1 MKKVIFTC
9 ILLISCINS
18 FQKEQT
24 MKNQQ
29 LTPQQYYVVRQNGTE
44 PPFNNEYW
52 DNKKP
57 GIYVDVIT
65 GAVLFSSTHKF
76 DSGTGWPSFTQPV
89 LSDAIVTRSDP
100 SHGMIRTEVRSKSS
114 DGHLGHVF
122 DDGPAPTGLRYCINS
137 AALRFI
143 PVEKMIEEGY
153 LDYLYLFEGTQ
164 LPFEQI
170 ILGGGC
176 FWGVE
181 AYFKKVKGVTGTVV
195 GYSGGT
201 TKNPDYKTVCTGTTG
216 HAETVL
222 VTFDPNSITLEK
234 ILQHF
239 YAIHNPGTPNRQGPD
254 VGTQYRSAI
263 FYVSDRQ
270 KHAIDEIISQLKAKG
285 ITVTTQVAKAKN
297 FYKAEEYH
305 QDYLTKNPGGYC
317 HINLN
322 KIHEF

>member
-1 MKKVIFTC
+1 MKQIFIFI
-9 ILLISCINS
+9 ILIVSCNYYY
-18 FQKEQT
+18 KEQP
-24 MKNQQ
+24 MKNEN
-29 LTPQQYYVVRQNGTE
+29 LTPQQYYVFRQCGTE

-52 DNKKP
+52 DNKKH
-57 GIYVDVIT
+57 GIYVDIVT
-65 GAVLFSSTHKF
+65 GAVLFSSTNKF

-89 LSDAIVTRSDP
+89 QPDAVVERSDT
-100 SHGMIRTEVRSKSS
+100 SHGMTRTEVRSKSS

-137 AALRFI
+137 ASLRFI

-153 LDYLYLFEGTQ
+153 ADYMYLFEGIQ

-181 AYFKKVKGVTGTVV
+181 AYFKKIAGVIDTVV

-201 TKNPDYKTVCTGTTG
+201 TLNPDYKTVCSGTTG

-222 VTFDPNSITLEK
+222 VTFDPKIITLEK
-234 ILQHF
+234 ILKHF
-239 YAIHNPGTPNRQGPD
+239 YAIHNPSTPNRQGPD
-254 VGTQYRSAI
+254 IGTQYRSAI

-270 KHAIDEIISQLKAKG
+270 KHTIDEMVGKLKANG
-285 ITVTTQVAKAKN
+285 ITVTTEVAKAKN

>member
-1 MKKVIFTC
+1 MEKQNLTAQQFY
-9 ILLISCINS
+9 IL
-18 FQKEQT
+18 
-24 MKNQQ
+24 
-29 LTPQQYYVVRQNGTE
+29 RQNSTE
-44 PPFNNEYW
+44 PPFDNEYW
-52 DNKKP
+52 DNKKH
-57 GIYVDVIT
+57 GIYVDVVT

-89 LSDAIVTRSDP
+89 KNDAIITRSDP
-100 SHGMIRTEVRSKSS
+100 SHGMVRTEVRSKSS

-143 PVEKMIEEGY
+143 PVEKMIEGGY
-153 LDYLYLFEGTQ
+153 LDYMYLFDGMQ

-181 AYFKKVKGVTGTVV
+181 AYFKKVKGVIDTAV

-201 TKNPDYKTVCTGTTG
+201 TQNPDYKTVCTGTTG

-222 VTFDPNSITLEK
+222 VTFDPNVTTLDK
-234 ILQHF
+234 ILKHF
-239 YAIHNPGTPNRQGPD
+239 YAIHNPSTPNRQGPD
-254 VGTQYRSAI
+254 IGTQYRSAL
-263 FYVSDRQ
+263 FYISDKQ
-270 KHAIDEIISQLKAKG
+270 KHTIDEIISQLKAKG
-285 ITVTTQVAKAKN
+285 ITLTTEVTKAKN

-305 QDYLTKNPGGYC
+305 QDYLTKNPCGYC

>member
-1 MKKVIFTC
+1 
-9 ILLISCINS
+9 
-18 FQKEQT
+18 
-24 MKNQQ
+24 MKNENLTQ
-29 LTPQQYYVVRQNGTE
+29 LQYYVFRQCGTE

-52 DNKKP
+52 NNKKH
-57 GIYVDVIT
+57 GIYVDIVT
-65 GAVLFSSTHKF
+65 GAVLFSSLDKF
-76 DSGTGWPSFTQPV
+76 DSGTGWPSFTKPV
-89 LSDAIVTRSDP
+89 HEEAITLRSDT
-100 SHGMIRTEVRSKSS
+100 SHGMVRTEVRSKSS

-137 AALRFI
+137 ASLKFI

-153 LDYLYLFEGTQ
+153 LEYMSLFEGTN

-181 AYFKKVKGVTGTVV
+181 AYFKKVKGVIDTAV
-195 GYSGGT
+195 GYSGGLA
-201 TKNPDYKTVCTGTTG
+201 KNPDYKTVCSGTTG
-216 HAETVL
+216 HAEAVL
-222 VTFDPNSITLEK
+222 VTFDPNIITLEK
-234 ILQHF
+234 ILKHF
-239 YAIHNPGTPNRQGPD
+239 YSIHNPSTPNRQGPD
-254 VGTQYRSAI
+254 IGTQYRSAI

-270 KHAIDEIISQLKAKG
+270 KQTIDKIINKLKESG
-285 ITVTTQVAKAKN
+285 ITVTTEVTKAKN

>member
-1 MKKVIFTC
+1 
-9 ILLISCINS
+9 
-18 FQKEQT
+18 
-24 MKNQQ
+24 MKNENLTQ
-29 LTPQQYYVVRQNGTE
+29 LQYYVFRQCGTE

-52 DNKKP
+52 NNKKH
-57 GIYVDVIT
+57 GIYVDIVT
-65 GAVLFSSTHKF
+65 GAVLFSSLEKF
-76 DSGTGWPSFTQPV
+76 DSGTGWPSFTKPV
-89 LSDAIVTRSDP
+89 DKDAITVQPDT
-100 SHGMIRTEVRSKSS
+100 SHGMLRTEVRSKSS

-122 DDGPAPTGLRYCINS
+122 EDGPAPTGLRYCINS
-137 AALRFI
+137 ASLKFI

-153 LDYLYLFEGTQ
+153 LEYMYLFEGTS

-181 AYFKKVKGVTGTVV
+181 AYFKKVKGVIDTAV

-201 TKNPDYKTVCTGTTG
+201 TKNPDYKTVCSGTTG

-222 VTFDPNSITLEK
+222 VTFDPGVITLEK
-234 ILQHF
+234 ILKHF
-239 YAIHNPGTPNRQGPD
+239 YAIHNPSTPNRQGPD
-254 VGTQYRSAI
+254 IGTQYRSAI

-270 KHAIDEIISQLKAKG
+270 KRTIDDIVSQLKAGG
-285 ITVTTQVAKAKN
+285 ITVTTEVTKAKN

-322 KIHEF
+322 KIHGF

>member
-1 MKKVIFTC
+1 MKRIFLF
-9 ILLISCINS
+9 LLIVLNCNNI
-18 FQKEQT
+18 QKEQP
-24 MKNQQ
+24 MKNENLTQ
-29 LTPQQYYVVRQNGTE
+29 LQYYVFRQCGTE

-52 DNKKP
+52 NNKKH
-57 GIYVDVIT
+57 GIYVDIVT
-65 GAVLFSSTHKF
+65 GAVLFSSLEKF
-76 DSGTGWPSFTQPV
+76 DSGTGWPSFTKPV
-89 LSDAIVTRSDP
+89 DKDAITVQPDT
-100 SHGMIRTEVRSKSS
+100 SHGMLRTEVRSKSS

-122 DDGPAPTGLRYCINS
+122 EDGPAPTGLRYCINS
-137 AALRFI
+137 ASLKFI

-153 LDYLYLFEGTQ
+153 LEYMYLFEGTS

-181 AYFKKVKGVTGTVV
+181 AYFKKVKGVIDTAV

-201 TKNPDYKTVCTGTTG
+201 TKNPDYKTVCSGTTG

-222 VTFDPNSITLEK
+222 VTFDPGVITLEK
-234 ILQHF
+234 ILKHF
-239 YAIHNPGTPNRQGPD
+239 YAIHNPSTPNRQGPD
-254 VGTQYRSAI
+254 IGTQYRSAI

-270 KHAIDEIISQLKAKG
+270 KRTIDDIVSQLKAGG
-285 ITVTTQVAKAKN
+285 ITVTTEVTKAKN

-322 KIHEF
+322 KIHGF

>member
-1 MKKVIFTC
+1 
-9 ILLISCINS
+9 
-18 FQKEQT
+18 
-24 MKNQQ
+24 MKNEN
-29 LTPQQYYVVRQNGTE
+29 LTPQQYYVFRQCGTE

-52 DNKKP
+52 NNKKH
-57 GIYVDVIT
+57 GIYVDIVT
-65 GAVLFSSTHKF
+65 GAVLFSSTNKF

-89 LSDAIVTRSDP
+89 HPDAVLERSDT

-137 AALRFI
+137 ASLRFI

-153 LDYLYLFEGTQ
+153 LDYMYLFEGTQ
-164 LPFEQI
+164 LPFEQV

-181 AYFKKVKGVTGTVV
+181 AYFKKVEGVIDTAV

-201 TKNPDYKTVCTGTTG
+201 TQNPDYKAVCSGTTG

-222 VTFDPNSITLEK
+222 VTFDPTIITLEK
-234 ILQHF
+234 ILKHF
-239 YAIHNPGTPNRQGPD
+239 YAIHNPSTPNRQGPD
-254 VGTQYRSAI
+254 IGSQYRSAI
-263 FYVSDRQ
+263 FFISDKQ
-270 KHAIDEIISQLKAKG
+270 KHTIDEIVSKLKAKG
-285 ITVTTQVAKAKN
+285 IAVTTEITKAKN

>member
-1 MKKVIFTC
+1 
-9 ILLISCINS
+9 
-18 FQKEQT
+18 
-24 MKNQQ
+24 MKNEN
-29 LTPQQYYVVRQNGTE
+29 LTPQQYYVFRQCGTE

-52 DNKKP
+52 DNKKH
-57 GIYVDVIT
+57 GIYVDIVT
-65 GAVLFSSTHKF
+65 GAVLFSSTNKF

-89 LSDAIVTRSDP
+89 DENAIVQRSDT

-137 AALRFI
+137 ASLRFI

-153 LDYLYLFEGTQ
+153 VEYMYLFEGIQ

-181 AYFKKVKGVTGTVV
+181 AYFKKVAGVINTVV

-201 TKNPDYKTVCTGTTG
+201 TQNPDYKAVCSGTTG

-222 VTFDPNSITLEK
+222 VTFDPKVITLEK
-234 ILQHF
+234 ILKHF
-239 YAIHNPGTPNRQGPD
+239 YSIHNPSTLNRQGPD
-254 VGTQYRSAI
+254 IGSQYRSAL
-263 FYVSDRQ
+263 FYISDRQ
-270 KHAIDEIISQLKAKG
+270 KHTIDELVSQLKAKG
-285 ITVTTQVAKAKN
+285 ITVTTEVAKAKN
-297 FYKAEEYH
+297 FYRAESYH
-305 QDYLTKNPGGYC
+305 QDYLDKNPGGYC

-322 KIHEF
+322 KIYEF

>member
-1 MKKVIFTC
+1 M
-9 ILLISCINS
+9 ILIISGTNI
-18 FQKEQT
+18 FQKEKP
-24 MKNQQ
+24 MKNVD
-29 LTPQQYYVVRQNGTE
+29 LTPLQYTVLYKNGTE

-52 DNKKP
+52 NNKKS
-57 GIYVDVIT
+57 GIYVDRIS
-65 GAVLFSSTHKF
+65 GKVLFSSRDKF
-76 DSGTGWPSFTQPV
+76 DSGTGWPSFTKPV
-89 LSDAIVTRSDP
+89 DENAIVTHPDA

-137 AALRFI
+137 ASLRFI

-153 LDYLYLFEGTQ
+153 LDYLRLFDALE

-181 AYFKKVKGVTGTVV
+181 AYFKKVKGIIDTSV

-201 TKNPDYKTVCTGTTG
+201 THNPDYTLVCSGTTK
-216 HAETVL
+216 HVETVL
-222 VTFDPNSITLEK
+222 VTFDPK
-234 ILQHF
+234 IISLAKVLKHF
-239 YAIHNPGTPNRQGPD
+239 YAIHNPSTPNRQGPD
-254 VGTQYRSAI
+254 IGSQYRSAI
-263 FYVSDRQ
+263 YYISKGQ
-270 KHAIDEIISQLKAKG
+270 KQAIDETVYQLKAKG
-285 ITVTTQVAKAKN
+285 IMVTTEVAKAKN

-305 QDYLTKNPGGYC
+305 QDYLDKNPGGYC

-322 KIHEF
+322 TIHDF